1 MKRLSKNQRIGI
13 MAAAVLVVVAV
24 VVVAVLSARK
34 SGETYRSIK
43 VVETGGEVTVGRE
56 GIGDLTASANM
67 NLVSGDSVH
76 TGADAY
82 IVLMLDTDKY
92 VMLGES
98 GSMQVIAEGDGN
110 TGMTSIV
117 LEQGSVLNEIRNPLG
132 QGSTYEVVTP
142 NATMSVRGT
151 VFEIDR
157 SADRQVSLL
166 VYDGAV
172 ALGMDGQEPVLYNA
186 GECMRFEEG
195 NPPQVVIDRAPVSE
209 DMMNEQ
215 MRGRLK
221 EIRDSGRLLETGD
234 ARLDGNAPTP
244 EPEAADVP
252 EPTEEP
258 APAPEPTAAPTPEPT
273 AEPTPAPT
281 AKPTPKPTSVPV
293 SVPAPSPE
301 PTSAPTPVPAPAP
314 APAPAPEPTPAP
326 TPEPTP
332 APTPEPV
339 PAPTPE
345 PTPAPTPEPV
355 PAPTPEPTS
364 APTPEPIP
372 TPEPVPTPVPEAV
385 YTVTFANPCV
395 CAGENITS
403 LSGLIGKGG
412 EAVKTQVKAGETVTA
427 PDESALL
434 AAANDSTVNLRLAGW
449 YLEDGREW
457 DLDTWKVESNITL
470 YPVWEEDVE
479 DISGGNGGKK
489 FYPVIFRGVQGDAW
503 NGGDICVCMP
513 QGSQQMPFDD
523 ISKSFIC
530 WKKADEEIW
539 DNWRDR
545 LNKVTVLTT
554 MVSE

>member
-1 MKRLSKNQRIGI
+1 MGI
-13 MAAAVLVVVAV
+13 PVL
-24 VVVAVLSARK
+24 
-34 SGETYRSIK
+34 I
-43 VVETGGEVTVGRE
+43 
-56 GIGDLTASANM
+56 
-67 NLVSGDSVH
+67 
-76 TGADAY
+76 
-82 IVLMLDTDKY
+82 
-92 VMLGES
+92 LGES

-157 SADRQVSLL
+157 SADGQVALL

-221 EIRDSGRLLETGD
+221 EIRDSGRPLETGD

-258 APAPEPTAAPTPEPT
+258 APAPEPTAAPSPEPT
-273 AEPTPAPT
+273 A
-281 AKPTPKPTSVPV
+281 
-293 SVPAPSPE
+293 
-301 PTSAPTPVPAPAP
+301 
-314 APAPAPEPTPAP
+314 
-326 TPEPTP
+326 
-332 APTPEPV
+332 
-339 PAPTPE
+339 E